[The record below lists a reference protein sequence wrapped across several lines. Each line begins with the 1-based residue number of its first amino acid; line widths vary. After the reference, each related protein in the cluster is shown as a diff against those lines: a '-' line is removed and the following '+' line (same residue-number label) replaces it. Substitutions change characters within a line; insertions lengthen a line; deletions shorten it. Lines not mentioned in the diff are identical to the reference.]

1 MHSLVYP
8 LSSDGGGQPIVTA
21 FSIQLEEAR
30 AEWRWR
36 NPKMAEANPLGL
48 ERCSVKQNDD
58 DTILTTFERS
68 LMRAFRLKDV
78 RELDEMFAAPTSEWA
93 ESHSRPPDE
102 EYELVERMY
111 AEQDRQL
118 EAQERFNALVES
130 DYLN

>member
-1 MHSLVYP
+1 
-8 LSSDGGGQPIVTA
+8 
-21 FSIQLEEAR
+21 
-30 AEWRWR
+30 
-36 NPKMAEANPLGL
+36 MAEANPLGL